1 MNFNA
6 YNKPQL
12 CKLKDIFKIDD
23 LLSEKDVEHLIQH
36 SNFDTSKRRSAW
48 INLSTVPNITKN
60 IENALNIEKDYFENM
75 NIIEYTPNKIH
86 SNHFTAYDLNTP
98 HGKKYTE
105 IRGQR
110 RYTISIPLT
119 DNININFPK
128 IKLNLSSIKKGTCII
143 YDNCQYLHI
152 RDKDFERNIINT
164 SDSVGYLLNIYVR
177 EKKVNVSP
185 PDTEKKDSIQF
196 NLEKESTP
204 VEKSEPASGTDISDA
219 SIENL
224 YAKVDLTVDP
234 KTNTKTEHTVD
245 PNEDYLNTL
254 NDVLSLFMN
263 KQVTSSHRN
272 FKSFSY
278 NFKGDFSYFSECVRQ
293 YGFLKLKFNDKSC
306 IKQIHLINDYTLDDI
321 LPIQVV
327 ENVLEE
333 PILALFKEYYTK
345 TIQDGVWPLGDRQAN
360 RYKAHNEPFSR
371 ILHYELLPLI
381 EKITSKKLRPTYTY
395 LSAYKKGTTL
405 PPHTD
410 RADCEYTVSF
420 VVDKPDDSNWNIYV
434 HKPRQPVKHKGRY
447 DVQPPINEC
456 ESVDCDA
463 GGLMLFQGTDHIHF
477 REELK
482 HDYYNI
488 LLLHYCSV

>member
-6 YNKPQL
+6 YDKAQL

-23 LLSEKDVEHLIQH
+23 LLSEKDVEYLIQH
-36 SNFDTSKRRSAW
+36 SKFDTSKRRSAW
-48 INLSTVPNITKN
+48 INLSTVPNITNK
-60 IENALNIEKDYFENM
+60 IEKTLDIEKSYFENM
-75 NIIEYTPNKIH
+75 NIIEYIPNKMH
-86 SNHFTAYDLNTP
+86 SNHFTAYDVNTP

-105 IRGQR
+105 KRGQR

-143 YDNCQYLHI
+143 YDNCQYLYI

-177 EKKVNVSP
+177 EKKVNVPP
-185 PDTEKKDSIQF
+185 PDTEKTDSIQF
-196 NLEKESTP
+196 TLEKEPTP
-204 VEKSEPASGTDISDA
+204 VEKSKPTPSPLPVTNINTDTKAEP
-219 SIENL
+219 
-224 YAKVDLTVDP
+224 
-234 KTNTKTEHTVD
+234 TVD

-263 KQVTSSHRN
+263 KKVTSSHRN

-333 PILALFKEYYTK
+333 PILALFKQYYTK

-360 RYKAHNEPFSR
+360 RYKAHNEPFS
-371 ILHYELLPLI
+371 
-381 EKITSKKLRPTYTY
+381 
-395 LSAYKKGTTL
+395 
-405 PPHTD
+405 
-410 RADCEYTVSF
+410 
-420 VVDKPDDSNWNIYV
+420 
-434 HKPRQPVKHKGRY
+434 
-447 DVQPPINEC
+447 
-456 ESVDCDA
+456 
-463 GGLMLFQGTDHIHF
+463 
-477 REELK
+477 
-482 HDYYNI
+482 
-488 LLLHYCSV
+488 